1 MISLIVAM
9 TSNRIVGRSG
19 KLPWHITEDLRRFN
33 QLTTGHTIV
42 MGRKT
47 YESIGRAL
55 PGRNSIVIT
64 RQADFAPTGVQT
76 VHDLEDALRLA
87 ADDDEI
93 FVIGGAQIYELA
105 LPYAERLYVTL
116 VNADIEGDTVFPEIN
131 WDEWELVE
139 DSGVQSS
146 RTAPFSYSCQVFQKA
161 R

>member
-9 TSNRIVGRSG
+9 TSNRIVGRAG
-19 KLPWHITEDLRRFN
+19 KLPWHITEDLRRFK

-64 RQADFAPTGVQT
+64 RQADFSPTGVQT

-116 VNADIEGDTVFPEIN
+116 VNANIEGDTVFPEIN

>member
-9 TSNRIVGRSG
+9 TSNRVVGRAG
-19 KLPWHITEDLRRFN
+19 GLPWHITEDLRRFK
-33 QLTTGHTIV
+33 QLTMSHSIV

-64 RQADFAPTGVQT
+64 RQADFAPNGVNT
-76 VHDLEDALRLA
+76 AHNLEDALRLA

-105 LPYAERLYVTL
+105 LPCAERLYLTL
-116 VNADIEGDTVFPEIN
+116 VHADIEGDAFFPEIQ

-139 DSGVQSS
+139 DSEVQSS
-146 RTAPFSYSCQVFQKA
+146 RTAPFSFSFQVFDKA